1 MRGLGPPSGHVQQ
14 LVAALRRGG
23 TWWPVGQELL
33 AQEVPIADDRF
44 VPRLAAL
51 LDVAFYASMTTEEAR
66 RATFSIAIAKPTDF
80 RGHVFDK
87 PKPLDVKL
95 LRKLSAACDDD
106 GAAIFVWFDNA
117 QWFAWA
123 VGLNEKT
130 PLRSAKTRSG
140 NYHLMVTVR
149 DAGAFDVRWQD
160 EVVFTYAEGSGNVL
174 GEQLWAAEAV
184 KAALPTP
191 APNRIAMHHLV
202 AIQRAMRRH
211 GRGGAL
217 LVVESTPTH
226 VEVGYPIKPS
236 EPWTQSYG
244 KQLGEL
250 HEGPLAHAAMA
261 EEAFRREIA
270 DVASEGKPSSNEELR
285 RYGIDRADAEAAL
298 IGNLTAIDGLVI
310 IDHTMCVTGFGVKIP
325 VPEGFGGLPVT
336 HMNALDR
343 AVTETTA
350 GEFFSGMRHKSAAS
364 ICAAARN
371 AVALVQSQDGALSV
385 MIAKDGALT
394 VINPL
399 AHLVDPAH
407 RWPWK
412 YKSPPLSRM

>member
-1 MRGLGPPSGHVQQ
+1 MTTKRLGPPSSHVQQ
-14 LVAALRRGG
+14 LVDALRRGG
-23 TWWPVGQELL
+23 AWWPVGQELL
-33 AQEVPIADDRF
+33 AQQVPIADDRF
-44 VPRLAAL
+44 VPRLAEL
-51 LDVAFYASMTTEEAR
+51 LDVAFYASMTAEEAR
-66 RATFSIAIAKPTDF
+66 RAMFSIAIAKPTDF
-80 RGHVFDK
+80 GGHVFNK

-106 GAAIFVWFDNA
+106 GAAIFVWFDDA
-117 QWFAWA
+117 KWFAWA

-130 PLRSAKTRSG
+130 PPRSAKTRSG

-160 EVVFTYAEGSGNVL
+160 EVVFSYAEGSGDVL
-174 GEQLWAAEAV
+174 GEQLWVAELV
-184 KAALPTP
+184 RAALPAA

-202 AIQRAMRRH
+202 AVQRAMRRH

-217 LVVESTPTH
+217 LVVERTPKD

-236 EPWTQSYG
+236 EPMTQVYG

-270 DVASEGKPSSNEELR
+270 DVDREGEPSSKEELL
-285 RYGIDRADAEAAL
+285 RYGIDRADAEATL

-310 IDHTMCVTGFGVKIP
+310 IDHTMCVSGFGVKIP
-325 VPEGFGGLPVT
+325 VPEGFGALPVT

-343 AVTETTA
+343 AVTQTTA

-371 AVALVQSQDGALSV
+371 AVALVHERERA
-385 MIAKDGALT
+385 
-394 VINPL
+394 P
-399 AHLVDPAH
+399 
-407 RWPWK
+407 
-412 YKSPPLSRM
+412 